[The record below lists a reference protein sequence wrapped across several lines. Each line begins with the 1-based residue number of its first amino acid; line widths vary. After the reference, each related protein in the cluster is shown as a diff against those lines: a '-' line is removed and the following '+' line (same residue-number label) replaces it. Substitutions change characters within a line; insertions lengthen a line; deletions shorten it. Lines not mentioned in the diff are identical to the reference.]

1 MKNTPIRF
9 IIVLGSLTLIG
20 IIFTQVFWVSKA
32 VNNQEEAFNYNV
44 KMALRNVVESLCELN
59 GNDIPNDPIDQIST
73 NYFIARTKYSINLSS
88 LSFLISDELL
98 KRNIKENFEFGV
110 YDCQTESMVYGD
122 FITYGE
128 EKVKPLG
135 RLPKLE
141 NEEYY
146 FGVYFPDKTPGLVS
160 GLGFWQF
167 TSLLTVLITVFFGY
181 AMFVILRQKRLSEI
195 QKDFINNMTHEFK
208 TPLSTLILAADV
220 LANEAQSERGKKYAS
235 IIKSESERLQH
246 HVTRLLDT
254 TSAEYHVSN
263 SKTSI
268 DVHQV
273 LQATTDRFSTFKIP
287 ITLTLKNEVLIIH
300 GNAESFEKILFN
312 LIDNAVKYGRSFVEI
327 QTSSIGKQLLIQI
340 SNDGEMIAKGEG
352 RRIFHQFY
360 RIPSGDRHDVKGFGL
375 GLFFVKKAIAGFKGQ
390 VDFQS
395 DSQKTIFTLKIPLR

>member
-32 VNNQEEAFNYNV
+32 MNNQEEAFNYNV

-220 LANEAQSERGKKYAS
+220 LANDAQSERGKKYAS

-273 LQATTDRFSTFKIP
+273 LQATTDRFSTFTMP

-300 GNAESFEKILFN
+300 GNAESFEKIVFN
-312 LIDNAVKYGRSFVEI
+312 LIDNAVKYGKSFVEI

-340 SNDGEMIAKGEG
+340 SNDGEMIAKGE
-352 RRIFHQFY
+352 RKRIYNQFY

-375 GLFFVKKAIAGFKGQ
+375 GLFFVKKAITGFKGK

-395 DSQKTIFTLKIPLR
+395 DSHKTIFTLKIPLR